1 MSNRANDQQTRSP
14 HSTVMRRLTVTL
26 GAVGMV
32 GVMATGSV
40 AAAMPTT
47 LIPRKVVKVADR
59 PPFGKMLTTR
69 LGASLY
75 LAPASGCTGGC
86 LTAWPPLYIHKGY
99 TPTGTPGLGTVT
111 VVVGGIT
118 KLQVTYHGRPLN
130 TFVGDS
136 GTSVT
141 GNGVDGFSV
150 AVVS

>member
-1 MSNRANDQQTRSP
+1 MTNRVNDLQTRSR

-40 AAAMPTT
+40 AAAMPAT
-47 LIPRKVVKVADR
+47 LVPQRIVKVADR
-59 PPFGKMLTTR
+59 PPFGNMLTTR

-75 LAPASGCTGGC
+75 LAPTTGCTGGC
-86 LTAWPPLYIHKGY
+86 LTAWPPLYIHKGRA
-99 TPTGTPGLGTVT
+99 PRGTPGLGTVK
-111 VVVGGIT
+111 VMVGGVT
-118 KLQVTYHGRPLN
+118 KIQVTYHGRPLN

-141 GNGVDGFSV
+141 GNGVNGFTV
-150 AVVS
+150 AAVS

>member
-1 MSNRANDQQTRSP
+1 MSNRANELQTRSP

-40 AAAMPTT
+40 GAAVPASPV
-47 LIPRKVVKVADR
+47 PQKVVKIADR
-59 PPFGKMLTTR
+59 PPFGNMLTTR

-75 LAPASGCTGGC
+75 LAPSTGCTGGC
-86 LTAWPPLYIHKGY
+86 LTAWPPLYIHKGK
-99 TPTGTPGLGTVT
+99 TPKGTPGLGTVT
-111 VVVGGIT
+111 VVVGGVT

-130 TFVGDS
+130 TFIGDS

-141 GNGVDGFSV
+141 GNGVAGFSV